1 MAIKNIPDVYA
12 SNKILD
18 TNEAKRKISEI
29 KSKNKTVGLCH
40 GGFDLLHSGHI
51 KHFESAKKICDYLFV
66 SVTSDR
72 FVSLLKGKVRPIFP
86 DKLRAYSIASIQFV
100 DYVLIADFKLGVEVI
115 NILIDQALKEGMAMP
130 DQLRRDANQRGKR
143 VAALIV
149 TALSAPFEV
158 NGTMVNISASV
169 GVAIYPGG
177 AQNATELLSQADR
190 AMYVAK
196 AQGRGCYRMAD

>member
-115 NILIDQALKEGMAMP
+115 NILKPSYYIKGP
-130 DQLRRDANQRGKR
+130 DYMSKHDPDINAERDAIRFVGGEIMYTTEPK
-143 VAALIV
+143 
-149 TALSAPFEV
+149 LSTSEIIKYIKE
-158 NGTMVNISASV
+158 N
-169 GVAIYPGG
+169 
-177 AQNATELLSQADR
+177 L
-190 AMYVAK
+190 
-196 AQGRGCYRMAD
+196 